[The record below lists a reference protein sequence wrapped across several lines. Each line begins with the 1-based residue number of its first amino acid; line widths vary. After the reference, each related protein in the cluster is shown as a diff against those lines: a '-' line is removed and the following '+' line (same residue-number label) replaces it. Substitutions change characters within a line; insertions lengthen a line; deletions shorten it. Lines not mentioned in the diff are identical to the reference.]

1 LNWARRKERRSENGG
16 GATSFGDVTEQYNLY
31 RRKRLLSQSETI
43 AAQRHMIQL
52 DEMHS
57 ALPMLD
63 LGSRVAQNEE
73 ERRRFSWS
81 RLRRER
87 GGGKEEEGGE
97 GGLSLLRH
105 PLSKM
110 TDCLAFTTP
119 LSNELHPPPLPWR
132 RPTCNPRRGE
142 DAASFFDTLTSL

>member
-16 GATSFGDVTEQYNLY
+16 GATSFGDVNEQHNLY
-31 RRKRLLSQSETI
+31 RRKRLLSRSETI

-97 GGLSLLRH
+97 AHSLPLAGRARVSSFSHIPALR
-105 PLSKM
+105 
-110 TDCLAFTTP
+110 
-119 LSNELHPPPLPWR
+119 
-132 RPTCNPRRGE
+132 
-142 DAASFFDTLTSL
+142 